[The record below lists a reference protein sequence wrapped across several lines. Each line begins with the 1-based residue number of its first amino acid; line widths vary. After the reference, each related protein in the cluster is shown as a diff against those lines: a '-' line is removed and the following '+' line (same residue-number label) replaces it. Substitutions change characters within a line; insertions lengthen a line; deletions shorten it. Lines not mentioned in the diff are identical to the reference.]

1 MIDLH
6 MHLNGSLSTKIIL
19 KIAEEDNVKLPTYDE
34 NELQKLISV
43 PKNNQ
48 SLNDYLKCTAV
59 PRLVTQT
66 ENGIEKAVFYLL
78 EELANQGII
87 YAEIRFAPQRHR
99 DNGLTQE
106 QVVLSAIRGV
116 QKARIKASLILCC
129 MRGDNL
135 FEENLETLNL
145 AEKYL
150 NNGVGGLDLAGA
162 EAKFK
167 TIDYKELFEI
177 AHKKNIPF
185 TIHAGEADGANSV
198 SDAIDFG
205 AKRIGHGIRS
215 IEDDEVIKKLIE
227 NNVYLEICPSS
238 NLQTKAVESIEY
250 YPFRKLLDRGVKL
263 TVNTDNKN
271 ISDTT
276 LSEEFKILEDNFSL
290 TNSERKELLY
300 NSINASFLL
309 EEDKKELKNILDK
322 ML

>member
-6 MHLNGSLSTKIIL
+6 MHLNGSLSTQVIL
-19 KIAEEDNVKLPTYDE
+19 KIAREENVSLPTYDE
-34 NELQKLISV
+34 KELQKLISV

-66 ENGIEKAVFYLL
+66 EKGIENAVYYLL
-78 EELANQGII
+78 EELAEQGLI
-87 YAEIRFAPQRHR
+87 YTEIRFAPQRHR

-106 QVVLSAIRGV
+106 QVVLSAIKGV
-116 QKARIKASLILCC
+116 KKSRIKASLILCC

-135 FEENLETLNL
+135 FEENLETVNL

-150 NNGVGGLDLAGA
+150 NKGVGGLDLAGA

-167 TIDYKELFEI
+167 TIDYKDLFDI
-177 AHKKNIPF
+177 ASKKNIPF
-185 TIHAGEADGANSV
+185 TIHAGEADGAKSV

-205 AKRIGHGIRS
+205 ARRIGHGIRS
-215 IEDDEVIKKLIE
+215 IEDDEVISKLIK

-238 NLQTKAVESIEY
+238 NLQTRAVEGIEQ
-250 YPFRKLLDRGVKL
+250 YPFRKLLEKGVKL

-276 LSEEFKILEDNFSL
+276 LIEEFKILEDNFGL
-290 TNSERKELLY
+290 TRDEKKELLY
-300 NSINASFLL
+300 NSLDAAFLIESEK
-309 EEDKKELKNILDK
+309 EELRKILDER
-322 ML
+322 L

>member
-6 MHLNGSLSTKIIL
+6 MHLNGSLSTQVIL
-19 KIAEEDNVKLPTYDE
+19 KIAREENVSLPTYDE
-34 NELQKLISV
+34 KELQKLISV

-66 ENGIEKAVFYLL
+66 EKGIENAVYYLL
-78 EELANQGII
+78 EELAEQGLI
-87 YAEIRFAPQRHR
+87 YTEIRFAPQRHR

-106 QVVLSAIRGV
+106 QVVLSAIKGV
-116 QKARIKASLILCC
+116 KKSRIKASLILCC

-135 FEENLETLNL
+135 FEENLETVNL

-150 NNGVGGLDLAGA
+150 NKGVGGLDLAGA

-167 TIDYKELFEI
+167 TIDYKDLFDI
-177 AHKKNIPF
+177 ASKKNIPF
-185 TIHAGEADGANSV
+185 TIHAGEADGAKSV

-205 AKRIGHGIRS
+205 ARRIGHGIRS
-215 IEDDEVIKKLIE
+215 IEDDEVISKLIK

-238 NLQTKAVESIEY
+238 NLQTRAVEGIEQ
-250 YPFRKLLDRGVKL
+250 YPFRKLLEKGVKL

-276 LSEEFKILEDNFSL
+276 LIEEFKILEDNFEL
-290 TNSERKELLY
+290 TRDEKKELLY
-300 NSINASFLL
+300 NSLDAAFLIESEK
-309 EEDKKELKNILDK
+309 EELRKILDER
-322 ML
+322 L

>member
-6 MHLNGSLSTKIIL
+6 MHLNGSLSTQVIL
-19 KIAEEDNVKLPTYDE
+19 KIAREENVSLPTYDE
-34 NELQKLISV
+34 KELQKLISV

-66 ENGIEKAVFYLL
+66 EKGIENAVYYLL
-78 EELANQGII
+78 EELAEQGLI
-87 YAEIRFAPQRHR
+87 YTEIRFAPQRHR

-106 QVVLSAIRGV
+106 QVVLSAIKGV
-116 QKARIKASLILCC
+116 KKSRIKASLILCC

-135 FEENLETLNL
+135 FKENLETVNL

-150 NNGVGGLDLAGA
+150 NKGVGGLDLAGA

-167 TIDYKELFEI
+167 TIDYKDLFDI
-177 AHKKNIPF
+177 ASKKNIPF
-185 TIHAGEADGANSV
+185 TIHAGEADGAKSV

-205 AKRIGHGIRS
+205 ARRIGHGIRS
-215 IEDDEVIKKLIE
+215 IEDDEVISKLIK

-238 NLQTKAVESIEY
+238 NLQTRAVEGIEQ
-250 YPFRKLLDRGVKL
+250 YPFRKLLEKGVKL

-276 LSEEFKILEDNFSL
+276 LIEEFKILEDNFGL
-290 TNSERKELLY
+290 TREEKKELLY
-300 NSINASFLL
+300 NSLDAAFLIESEK
-309 EEDKKELKNILDK
+309 EELRKILDER
-322 ML
+322 L

>member
-1 MIDLH
+1 
-6 MHLNGSLSTKIIL
+6 MHLNGSLSTQVIL
-19 KIAEEDNVKLPTYDE
+19 KIAREENVSLPTYDE
-34 NELQKLISV
+34 KELQKLISV

-66 ENGIEKAVFYLL
+66 EKGIENAVYYLL
-78 EELANQGII
+78 EELAEQGLI
-87 YAEIRFAPQRHR
+87 YTEIRFAPQRHR

-106 QVVLSAIRGV
+106 QVVLSAIKGV
-116 QKARIKASLILCC
+116 KKSRIKASLILCC

-135 FEENLETLNL
+135 FEENLETVNL

-150 NNGVGGLDLAGA
+150 NKGVGGLDLAGA

-167 TIDYKELFEI
+167 TIDYKDLFDI
-177 AHKKNIPF
+177 ASKKNIPF
-185 TIHAGEADGANSV
+185 TIHAGEADGAKSV

-205 AKRIGHGIRS
+205 ARRIGHGIRS
-215 IEDDEVIKKLIE
+215 IEDDEVISKLIK

-238 NLQTKAVESIEY
+238 NLQTRAVEGIEQ
-250 YPFRKLLDRGVKL
+250 YPFRKLLEKGVKL

-276 LSEEFKILEDNFSL
+276 LIEEFKILEDNFGL
-290 TNSERKELLY
+290 TRDEKKELLY
-300 NSINASFLL
+300 NSLDAAFLIESEK
-309 EEDKKELKNILDK
+309 EELRKILDER
-322 ML
+322 L